1 MMIDTRYG
9 WLGLGLL
16 PAGIVI
22 LSTSYL
28 LLHSIPIIALGI
40 SVIIMG
46 IICLV
51 LGKSH
56 PVISAEL
63 SKLLM
68 DTVVENIDS
77 LLEELDL
84 KARALYLPSSLCGG
98 RPKAI
103 LPLQCEPYCPNITKP
118 LPQRLIVSFGENS
131 EDMGVLISTIGS
143 NILDMLD
150 KKPGASIE
158 EIATN
163 ITTLLVGTLDLAGG
177 VKVSIGD
184 NRAIVKIS
192 HPRLK
197 TSSYSRAV
205 QTLGSPAASIAA
217 SIVAEALGK
226 AVIIESEISKNRETI
241 ITLEIISNPR
251 EEKKSLV

>member
-1 MMIDTRYG
+1 MMISTRYG

-22 LSTSYL
+22 LTTSYL
-28 LLHSIPIIALGI
+28 LLHSIPITALGI

-51 LGKSH
+51 LGKSR
-56 PVISAEL
+56 PIISAEL

-84 KARALYLPSSLCGG
+84 KARALYLPSSLCDG

-103 LPLQCEPYCPNITKP
+103 LPLHCEPYITKP
-118 LPQRLIVSFGENS
+118 LPQRLIVSIGEDA
-131 EDMGVLISTIGS
+131 EDIGVLISTIGS
-143 NILDMLD
+143 NILTMLD

-158 EIATN
+158 EIATA

-177 VKVSIGD
+177 AKVSMGD
-184 NRAIVKIS
+184 NRAIVRIS
-192 HPRLK
+192 HSRLK
-197 TSSYSRAV
+197 ANSDSRAV
-205 QTLGSPAASIAA
+205 RSLGSPAASIAA
-217 SIVAEALGK
+217 SVVAEALDK
-226 AVIIESEISKNRETI
+226 AVIIESETSKNRETI

-251 EEKKSLV
+251 KE